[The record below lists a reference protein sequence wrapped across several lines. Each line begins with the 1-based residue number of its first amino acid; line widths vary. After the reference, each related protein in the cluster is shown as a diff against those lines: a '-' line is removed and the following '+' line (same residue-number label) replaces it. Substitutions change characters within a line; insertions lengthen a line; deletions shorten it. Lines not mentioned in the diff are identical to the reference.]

1 MALLSFFVLRYLNLV
16 AQPSQLTAHLDISL
30 SGIYLISFRFHTGFF
45 MFEALSDKLKKVL
58 KDLRGQGRLAESHIE
73 AAMREIRIA
82 LLEADVNFKVVKSF
96 VDRVKEKA
104 LGQEVMGSLSPAQQ
118 VVKVVYDEM
127 VEMLGGTST
136 QLLFTKRIPNVVM
149 IVGLQGSGKTTTTG
163 KLARLLV
170 ETQKRRP
177 LLLSVDV
184 YRPAARQQLS
194 IIGQAIGQPVFD
206 APAVND
212 PMELCRQAVREC
224 ELTGY
229 DTLLIDT
236 AGRLHI
242 DEELMAELQQIKR
255 ETVPSEILFIA
266 DAMTGQDAV
275 RSAQEFHEQVG
286 LTGVILTKMEG
297 DTRGGAALSIKEV
310 TGQPIKFLGV
320 GERYDAIEPFYPDR
334 IAQRIMGMG
343 DVLSLI
349 EKVQAEVDQEKAMEL
364 QQKLARDKFSLED
377 FRDQLRQMKRL
388 GSLDKLLDMLPSNL
402 LGGMRMT
409 PEQTAEMEQK
419 LKITDAIIS
428 SMTPEERRD
437 HTLLNGSRRK
447 RIARGSGTAV
457 QEVNQMI
464 NEYTEMRKRM
474 RMMTSGGLG
483 GMMGG
488 LMGGG
493 VPGFGSGAR
502 RKATK
507 RRKKKKKR

>member
-1 MALLSFFVLRYLNLV
+1 
-16 AQPSQLTAHLDISL
+16 
-30 SGIYLISFRFHTGFF
+30 

-58 KDLRGQGRLAESHIE
+58 KDLRGQGRLTEAHIE

-82 LLEADVNFKVVKSF
+82 LLEADVNFKVVKTF
-96 VDRVKEKA
+96 IDRIKVKA

-163 KLARLLV
+163 KLARLLI

-177 LLLSVDV
+177 LMLSVDV

-194 IIGQAIGQPVFD
+194 IIGEAIGQPVFE
-206 APAVND
+206 APETND
-212 PMELCRQAVREC
+212 PLELCRQAVREC

-236 AGRLHI
+236 AGRLHV
-242 DEELMAELQQIKR
+242 DEELMTELQNIKR

-275 RSAQEFHEQVG
+275 RSAQQFNEQVG
-286 LTGVILTKMEG
+286 LTGVVLTKMEG

-334 IAQRIMGMG
+334 IAQRILGMG

-349 EKVQAEVDQEKAMEL
+349 EKVQSEVDQEKALEL

-402 LGGMRMT
+402 LGGMRVT
-409 PEQTAEMEQK
+409 PEQTAEMEHK
-419 LKITDAIIS
+419 LKITEAIIS
-428 SMTPEERRD
+428 SMTPQERRD

-457 QEVNQMI
+457 QDVNQMI
-464 NEYTEMRKRM
+464 NEYTEMRKMM
-474 RMMTSGGLG
+474 RMMTTGGLG

-488 LMGGG
+488 LTGAGL
-493 VPGFGSGAR
+493 PGFGSGTR

>member
-1 MALLSFFVLRYLNLV
+1 
-16 AQPSQLTAHLDISL
+16 
-30 SGIYLISFRFHTGFF
+30 
-45 MFEALSDKLKKVL
+45 MFESLSDKLRKVL
-58 KDLRGQGRLAESHIE
+58 KDLRGQGRITEAHIE

-96 VDRVKEKA
+96 VDRVREKA
-104 LGQEVMGSLSPAQQ
+104 LGQEVLGALSPAQQ

-136 QLLFTKRIPNVVM
+136 QLLFTKRLPNGVM

-163 KLARLLV
+163 KLARLLA
-170 ETQKRRP
+170 ESQKRRP

-194 IIGQAIGQPVFD
+194 IIAGAIGHAVFE
-206 APAVND
+206 APEVND
-212 PMELCRQAVREC
+212 PIELCRQAVREC
-224 ELTGY
+224 QLTGY

-242 DEELMAELQQIKR
+242 DDELMAELEHIKR

-275 RSAQEFHEQVG
+275 RSAQQFHERVG

-297 DTRGGAALSIKEV
+297 DSRGGAALSIKEV

-320 GERYDAIEPFYPDR
+320 GEKYDAIEAFYPDR
-334 IAQRIMGMG
+334 IAQRILGMG

-349 EKVQAEVDQEKAMEL
+349 EKVQSEVDQEKALEL

-402 LGGMRMT
+402 LGGLRMT
-409 PEQTAEMEQK
+409 QEQTVEMEGK
-419 LKITDAIIS
+419 LKLTEAIIN
-428 SMTPEERRD
+428 SMTQAERRD
-437 HTLLNGSRRK
+437 HSLLNASRRK

-457 QEVNQMI
+457 QDVNQMI
-464 NEYTEMRKRM
+464 NEYVEMRKMM
-474 RMMTSGGLG
+474 RAMTSGGLG
-483 GMMGG
+483 GMLGG
-488 LMGGG
+488 LGGRVASGMMGGG
-493 VPGFGSGAR
+493 LPGFGSGNR

-507 RRKKKKKR
+507 RRKKKKR

>member
-1 MALLSFFVLRYLNLV
+1 
-16 AQPSQLTAHLDISL
+16 
-30 SGIYLISFRFHTGFF
+30 

-58 KDLRGQGRLAESHIE
+58 KDLRGQGKLSEAHIE
-73 AAMREIRIA
+73 AALREIRIA
-82 LLEADVNFKVVKSF
+82 LLEADVNFKVVKTF
-96 VDRVKEKA
+96 IDRIKEKA

-127 VEMLGGTST
+127 VDMLGGTST
-136 QLLFTKRIPNVVM
+136 QLLFTRRVPNVVM

-163 KLARLLV
+163 KLARLLAD
-170 ETQKRRP
+170 TQKRRP
-177 LLLSVDV
+177 LLVSVDV

-194 IIGQAIGQPVFD
+194 IIANEIGYPVFE
-206 APAVND
+206 APDVND
-212 PMELCRQAVREC
+212 PLELCRQAVREC

-236 AGRLHI
+236 AGRLHV
-242 DEELMAELQQIKR
+242 DEELMIELKQIKSQ
-255 ETVPSEILFIA
+255 TMPSEILFIA

-275 RSAQEFHEQVG
+275 RSAQEFHDQIG
-286 LTGVILTKMEG
+286 LTGVILSKMEG
-297 DTRGGAALSIKEV
+297 DSRGGAALSIKEV
-310 TGQPIKFLGV
+310 TGQPIKFIGV

-334 IAQRIMGMG
+334 IAQRILGMG

-349 EKVQAEVDQEKAMEL
+349 EKVQSEVDQDKALEL

-377 FRDQLRQMKRL
+377 FRDQLRQMKRM

-402 LGGMRMT
+402 LGGMRIT
-409 PEQTAEMEQK
+409 PEQSAEMEGK
-419 LKITDAIIS
+419 LKLTEAIIN
-428 SMTPEERRD
+428 SMTPAERRD

-457 QEVNQMI
+457 QDVNQMI
-464 NEYTEMRKRM
+464 NEYTEMRKMM
-474 RMMTSGGLG
+474 RMMTAGGLG

-488 LMGGG
+488 LVGGG
-493 VPGFGSGAR
+493 LPGFGSGGR